1 MTVSLFRFSLPRR
14 LYLILWRRR
23 VPYSANASEVK
34 VSFFLF
40 NRFLLF
46 ARSRMV
52 NKLLWVSGIE
62 WVSICKSR
70 MRPCLSWRRKSREEN
85 RYIRKSRTSSVLFF
99 LYFFLLLSFQSPDSC
114 KKGEKSR
121 FFDTGKLCSSFV
133 LRLIKPA
140 CVGRGGAL
148 V

>member
-1 MTVSLFRFSLPRR
+1 MNGSRF
-14 LYLILWRRR
+14 
-23 VPYSANASEVK
+23 VK
-34 VSFFLF
+34 VGCDRVYLGDESLE
-40 NRFLLF
+40 R
-46 ARSRMV
+46 
-52 NKLLWVSGIE
+52 
-62 WVSICKSR
+62 
-70 MRPCLSWRRKSREEN
+70 N